1 MYLYVIYIYM
11 YLNVI
16 YIYMYLYIA
25 KCKSWSMTTHVG
37 RWSLANLHKDLHTT
51 INYVWIPI
59 LGWMTIRHI
68 F

>member
-1 MYLYVIYIYM
+1 
-11 YLNVI
+11 
-16 YIYMYLYIA
+16 MYLYIA